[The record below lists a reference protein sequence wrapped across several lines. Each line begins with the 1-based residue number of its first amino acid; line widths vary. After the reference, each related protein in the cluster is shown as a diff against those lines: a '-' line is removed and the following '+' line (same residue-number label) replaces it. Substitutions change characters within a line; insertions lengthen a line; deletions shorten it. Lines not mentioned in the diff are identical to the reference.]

1 MDDSLGREVDLTV
14 WSHPGNDVT
23 GMAARSEKIVNAA
36 EKVGFIKKW
45 EIIMKANP
53 WSLEHK

>member
-1 MDDSLGREVDLTV
+1 MNLTV

-36 EKVGFIKKW
+36 EKVGFTIK
-45 EIIMKANP
+45 I
-53 WSLEHK
+53 S